1 MNIIHVARIYPKGR
15 PKYLF
20 LKKEDSKYCW
30 EKTDCEGT
38 TSVQAIRNAEKRW
51 KDEFFQLV
59 HCGFRYSLPTRDEV
73 GVNANF
79 MQMAQSYSAS
89 NGRYFDQDA
98 GHLCFVDLASK
109 EALEIW
115 KKIR

>member
-1 MNIIHVARIYPKGR
+1 
-15 PKYLF
+15 
-20 LKKEDSKYCW
+20 
-30 EKTDCEGT
+30 
-38 TSVQAIRNAEKRW
+38 
-51 KDEFFQLV
+51 
-59 HCGFRYSLPTRDEV
+59 
-73 GVNANF
+73 